1 MAPGH
6 EWKTAFR
13 TPWGLYE
20 YQVMPFGLANAPA
33 TFQRFIQY
41 VLQEYLDVFCF
52 VYIDD
57 ILIFSKEEKQHLTDI
72 YRILGKLK
80 EYSLKASMKKCEFFQ
95 TDVMFLGF
103 ETNAKGLK
111 MNQAKLSAIDKWPY
125 PSNVKELRR
134 FLGFTHF

>member
-1 MAPGH
+1 MDYQLLNSMTVRDSYPLPVIAHLLNNLQGCSYLSKIDLKAAFNLLRVAPGH

-72 YRILGKLK
+72 Y
-80 EYSLKASMKKCEFFQ
+80 
-95 TDVMFLGF
+95 
-103 ETNAKGLK
+103 
-111 MNQAKLSAIDKWPY
+111 
-125 PSNVKELRR
+125 
-134 FLGFTHF
+134 